1 MVCYRTGV
9 LVGTW
14 VTTDAV
20 SLSCPIGVSLLSPQ
34 QLSWDHS
41 GCCRGGGSLS
51 GFVRA
56 QGFVPGYL
64 EVLAV
69 AIWLFLRLL
78 GVWRGTKGS
87 LRWLWE
93 REGLLFLAGPLV
105 VWCFGWYTLLAS
117 QVLC

>member
-1 MVCYRTGV
+1 MGNYGCCQSVVPHRCKPSVTPAVVMGPQ
-9 LVGTW
+9 W
-14 VTTDAV
+14 V
-20 SLSCPIGVSLLSPQ
+20 
-34 QLSWDHS
+34 LSWW
-41 GCCRGGGSLS
+41 GLLEWICEGTRLC
-51 GFVRA
+51 A
-56 QGFVPGYL
+56 WYL